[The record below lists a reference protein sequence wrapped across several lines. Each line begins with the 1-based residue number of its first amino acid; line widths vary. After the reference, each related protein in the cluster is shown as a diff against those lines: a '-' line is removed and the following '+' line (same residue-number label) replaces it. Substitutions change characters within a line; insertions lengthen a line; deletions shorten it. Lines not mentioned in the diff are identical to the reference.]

1 MKIGVVGAGWWG
13 KNIINT
19 LENVERV
26 SNVFV
31 YDPIQSSYEK
41 FINNK
46 KTIFLKSFK
55 EMIEDNSISSIC
67 IATPPHTHYELT
79 KEALLSNKNILV
91 EKPPASKISQL
102 DELGNIASKN
112 SLVYMLDAIY
122 LFLAPV
128 MELKN
133 ILDSISFADI
143 KYIEMYRIGD
153 ELRRENAGLERIQN
167 TMFNNN
173 TDVIQDLLFHDVG
186 ILLYLF
192 KNIEIK
198 SVEKLYLYNEKLCD
212 TAVLRFMHNS
222 IPVNLTLS
230 WSLTGRRRGLTIYH
244 KDFIIEYDGL
254 KQENQIIQHTLKK
267 NSSKYSS
274 FQNEPPLKAL
284 LEFYI
289 DCINNKKNNHLDYN
303 FMKKI
308 TDIWEYTQNGR

>member
-26 SNVFV
+26 SKVFV
-31 YDPIQSSYEK
+31 YDPAQSSYEK

-46 KTIFLKSFK
+46 KTVFLKSFK

-67 IATPPHTHYELT
+67 IATPPLTHYELT

-91 EKPPASKISQL
+91 EKPPAYKISQL

-112 SLVYMLDAIY
+112 NLVYMLDALY

-133 ILDSISFADI
+133 IINSINIAEI

-167 TMFNNN
+167 TMFKNG
-173 TDVIQDLLFHDVG
+173 TDVIQDLLFHDLG

-192 KNIEIK
+192 KNIKIK
-198 SVEKLYLYNEKLCD
+198 SVEKLYLYNEKFCD
-212 TAVLRFMHNS
+212 TAVIKFLHNS

-230 WSLTGRRRGLTIYH
+230 WSLTGRRRGLSIYL
-244 KDFIIEYDGL
+244 KDLIIEYDGL
-254 KQENQIIQHTLKK
+254 KQENQIIQHDLKK
-267 NSSKYSS
+267 NSSEYLS

-289 DCINNKKNNHLDYN
+289 DCISNKKNNHLDFN

-308 TDIWEYTQNGR
+308 TDIWEYTQHGK